1 VGHTIDFFNKTLTPS
16 NPLAG
21 GNQTWWLKEAFNLIG
36 LIGFIL
42 FFVPFARLLMA
53 TPFFGDLLCENPQL
67 MKPLETSGQKR
78 KYAITNL
85 SSGVLSAI
93 IFLPVTLI
101 GYLLLQSPFM
111 PQDTTG
117 GIGLWATFSGLI
129 ALLFLRIGS
138 GKFKGRGAEL
148 GFSIPWKKFFKTLL
162 LAVTVIAAGYMMV
175 FVADYI
181 FQVDFRIWTLD
192 VRIFSFDKILVALRY
207 LPLFA
212 VFYIIN
218 SLCISRNNFEN
229 WSEKKAIAVSIAFNI
244 LAPLLFVLVTYVP
257 VIFTG
262 VNAWGAISNPMLAA
276 GGALVPIVAIPFIPI
291 LAMAG
296 YFDVKMYKM
305 TGNVWLG
312 GLVNSILITMIT
324 VANTSFSFPY

>member
-1 VGHTIDFFNKTLTPS
+1 
-16 NPLAG
+16 
-21 GNQTWWLKEAFNLIG
+21 
-36 LIGFIL
+36 
-42 FFVPFARLLMA
+42 
-53 TPFFGDLLCENPQL
+53 
-67 MKPLETSGQKR
+67 
-78 KYAITNL
+78 
-85 SSGVLSAI
+85 
-93 IFLPVTLI
+93 
-101 GYLLLQSPFM
+101 
-111 PQDTTG
+111 
-117 GIGLWATFSGLI
+117 
-129 ALLFLRIGS
+129 
-138 GKFKGRGAEL
+138 
-148 GFSIPWKKFFKTLL
+148 
-162 LAVTVIAAGYMMV
+162 
-175 FVADYI
+175 
-181 FQVDFRIWTLD
+181 
-192 VRIFSFDKILVALRY
+192 FDKILVALRY